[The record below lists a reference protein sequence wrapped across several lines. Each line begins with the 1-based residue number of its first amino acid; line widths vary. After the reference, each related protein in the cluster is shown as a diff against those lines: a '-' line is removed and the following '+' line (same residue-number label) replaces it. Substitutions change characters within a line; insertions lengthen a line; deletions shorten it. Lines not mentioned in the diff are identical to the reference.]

1 MLLLGDDSG
10 ASILETQAIS
20 REGCCSHEALS
31 WAFLLVTCRIQTPE
45 ASLKATSLIQ
55 IVCPQVPT
63 PETVVGSQAPKYKKL
78 LASLLRKQKHLKPKS
93 KGCSSAT
100 ET

>member
-45 ASLKATSLIQ
+45 ASLKATSLA
-55 IVCPQVPT
+55 PT
-63 PETVVGSQAPKYKKL
+63 PETVVGSQVPKYKKF

-93 KGCSSAT
+93 KDCSSAT